1 MIEQRRG
8 WSVALAIAAVAMAL
22 PSLAADFPAKVI
34 RIVDGD
40 TIEMTHNG
48 EPKRVRLAGID
59 APERKQAFG
68 SRARQFVAQQVFG
81 KTVTVHSVGIDA
93 YGRILG
99 EVILGDG
106 RSLNRELVANGLAW
120 HYKRFS
126 ADREL
131 ARLEDEAR
139 EARRGLWSDRNPI
152 PPWKFRRMRT
162 RTSER
167 NYRFLLG
174 RRWSAVQ

>member
-139 EARRGLWSDRNPI
+139 EARRGLWSDRNPM
-152 PPWKFRRMRT
+152 PPWKFRRMGT

-174 RRWSAVQ
+174 RRLSAVQ